1 MTKEK
6 KMKLEP
12 GQRYRGLLE
21 LAMLY
26 QESGMDY
33 TAVLERTILFNNTT
47 CDPPLPLRQ
56 VQQAVRSIFKDVELQ
71 PR

>member
-1 MTKEK
+1 MAEEK

-12 GQRYRGLLE
+12 GQRFNGLTE
-21 LAMLY
+21 LAELY

-33 TAVLERTILFNNTT
+33 YAVLERILLFNNTS

-56 VQQAVRSIFKDVELQ
+56 VQHVVRSLFKDVELQ
-71 PR
+71 